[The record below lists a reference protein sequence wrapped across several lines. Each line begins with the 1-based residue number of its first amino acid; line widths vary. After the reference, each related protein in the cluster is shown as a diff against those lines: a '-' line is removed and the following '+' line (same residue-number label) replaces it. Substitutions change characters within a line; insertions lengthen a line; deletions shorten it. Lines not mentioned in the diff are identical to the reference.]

1 MTVYDQTDRTPY
13 SVFVFFA
20 TFLVIIQVLLV
31 GEGEY
36 FNI

>member
-1 MTVYDQTDRTPY
+1 MTVYDQTDCTPY

-20 TFLVIIQVLLV
+20 TFLVIFQVLLV

>member
-1 MTVYDQTDRTPY
+1 MTVYDQTDSTPY

-20 TFLVIIQVLLV
+20 TFLVLIQVLLV